1 MKTTNFLFSSLFV
14 FLSFYNFSQ
23 NKTTVLHGVTFY
35 SEIKLG
41 ANNLVLNGGG
51 LREKYFF
58 DLYVGA
64 LYLEQKSKDASKI
77 LNADAPMV
85 IQLKL
90 VSNSVTREK
99 FVESVREGFNNAS
112 HGKATKEQ
120 ISKFINSFTSAFKK
134 GDKINFEYQPNK
146 GVAVEKNGTQLC
158 VIEGLE
164 FKKALFSIWLGNV
177 PADANLKEGMLG
189 KE

>member
-1 MKTTNFLFSSLFV
+1 MKKINLLLTSILM
-14 FLSFYNFSQ
+14 FLSFSHFSQ
-23 NKTTVLHGVTFY
+23 SKTTVLHSVTFY
-35 SEIKLG
+35 TEIKL
-41 ANNLVLNGGG
+41 AENNLVLNGGG
-51 LREKYFF
+51 LREKYFI

-64 LYLEQKSKDASKI
+64 LFLQQKSKDASKI
-77 LNADAPMV
+77 LNADAPMA

-112 HGKATKEQ
+112 HGKATKDQ

-134 GDKINFEYQPNK
+134 GDKINFEYLPNK
-146 GVAVEKNGTQLC
+146 GVTVEKNGTQLG

-177 PADANLKEGMLG
+177 PADVNLKEGMLG

>member
-1 MKTTNFLFSSLFV
+1 MKTTNFLFSCLFV

-41 ANNLVLNGGG
+41 ADNLVLNGGG
-51 LREKYFF
+51 LREKWFI

-64 LYLEQKSKDASKI
+64 LFLQQKSKDANKI

-85 IQLKL
+85 IQIKL

-99 FVESVREGFNNAS
+99 FIESVKEGFKMLVMEKLQKRKFLNSSALLMGHLKKVIKLILNIRLI
-112 HGKATKEQ
+112 KEL
-120 ISKFINSFTSAFKK
+120 
-134 GDKINFEYQPNK
+134 
-146 GVAVEKNGTQLC
+146 QLRKMERSC
-158 VIEGLE
+158 V
-164 FKKALFSIWLGNV
+164 
-177 PADANLKEGMLG
+177 
-189 KE
+189 

>member
-14 FLSFYNFSQ
+14 LLSFYNFSQ

-64 LYLEQKSKDASKI
+64 LFLQQKSKDASKI

>member
-1 MKTTNFLFSSLFV
+1 
-14 FLSFYNFSQ
+14 
-23 NKTTVLHGVTFY
+23 
-35 SEIKLG
+35 
-41 ANNLVLNGGG
+41 
-51 LREKYFF
+51 
-58 DLYVGA
+58 
-64 LYLEQKSKDASKI
+64 
-77 LNADAPMV
+77 
-85 IQLKL
+85 
-90 VSNSVTREK
+90 
-99 FVESVREGFNNAS
+99 
-112 HGKATKEQ
+112 GKATKEQ

-177 PADANLKEGMLG
+177 PADSNLKEGMLG

>member
-14 FLSFYNFSQ
+14 LLCFYNFSQ

-64 LYLEQKSKDASKI
+64 LFLQQKSKDASKI

-99 FVESVREGFNNAS
+99 FVESVKEGFNNAS

-120 ISKFINSFTSAFKK
+120 ISKFINSFSGTFKK

>member
-51 LREKYFF
+51 LREKYFI

-64 LYLEQKSKDASKI
+64 LFLQQKSKDASKI
-77 LNADAPMV
+77 LNADVPMV

-99 FVESVREGFNNAS
+99 FVESVREGFKNAS
-112 HGKATKEQ
+112 HGKATKDQ

>member
-14 FLSFYNFSQ
+14 LLSFYNFSQ

-64 LYLEQKSKDASKI
+64 LFLQQKSKDASKI
-77 LNADAPMV
+77 LNADVPMV

-99 FVESVREGFNNAS
+99 FVESVREGFKNAS
-112 HGKATKEQ
+112 HGKATKDQ

>member
-1 MKTTNFLFSSLFV
+1 MKTTNFLYTSLFI

-99 FVESVREGFNNAS
+99 FVESVREGFKNAS
-112 HGKATKEQ
+112 HGKATKDQ

-146 GVAVEKNGTQLC
+146 GVAIEKNGTQLC

>member
-1 MKTTNFLFSSLFV
+1 MKTTNFLFSCLFV

-41 ANNLVLNGGG
+41 TDNLVLNGGG
-51 LREKYFF
+51 LREKYFI

-64 LYLEQKSKDASKI
+64 LFLQQKSKDANKI
-77 LNADAPMV
+77 LNTDASMV

-99 FVESVREGFNNAS
+99 FVASVKEGFKNAS

-120 ISKFINSFTSAFKK
+120 IYKFISSFDGAFKK
-134 GDKINFEYQPNK
+134 GDKINFEYTPDK
-146 GVAVEKNGTQLC
+146 GVVVEKNGKQLC
-158 VIEGLE
+158 IIEGLE
-164 FKKALFSIWLGNV
+164 FKKALFSIWLGSV
-177 PADANLKEGMLG
+177 PADSNLKEGMLG

>member
-1 MKTTNFLFSSLFV
+1 MKKINLLLTSILMFFSFSH
-14 FLSFYNFSQ
+14 FSQ
-23 NKTTVLHGVTFY
+23 SKTTVLHGVTFY
-35 SEIKLG
+35 TEIKL
-41 ANNLVLNGGG
+41 AENNLVLNGGG
-51 LREKYFF
+51 LREKYFI

-64 LYLEQKSKDASKI
+64 LFLQQKSKDASKI
-77 LNADAPMV
+77 LNADAPMA

-99 FVESVREGFNNAS
+99 FVESVKEGFINAS

-120 ISKFINSFTSAFKK
+120 ISNFISSFAGAFKK
-134 GDKINFEYQPNK
+134 GDKINFEYLPNK
-146 GVAVEKNGTQLC
+146 GVTVEKNGSQLC

-177 PADANLKEGMLG
+177 PADSNLKEGMLG

>member
-1 MKTTNFLFSSLFV
+1 MKKINLLLTSIFMFFSFSH
-14 FLSFYNFSQ
+14 FSQ
-23 NKTTVLHGVTFY
+23 SKTTVLHGVTFY
-35 SEIKLG
+35 TEIKL
-41 ANNLVLNGGG
+41 AENNLVLNGGG
-51 LREKYFF
+51 LREKYFI

-64 LYLEQKSKDASKI
+64 LFLQQKSKDASKI

-85 IQLKL
+85 IQIKL
-90 VSNSVTREK
+90 VSN
-99 FVESVREGFNNAS
+99 
-112 HGKATKEQ
+112 ATKEQ
-120 ISKFINSFTSAFKK
+120 ISKFINSFSGSFKK
-134 GDKINFEYQPNK
+134 GDKINFEYLPNK

>member
-41 ANNLVLNGGG
+41 SNNLVLNGGG

-64 LYLEQKSKDASKI
+64 LYLEQKSKDAGKI

-99 FVESVREGFNNAS
+99 FVESVKEGFKNAS
-112 HGKATKEQ
+112 HGKATKDQ

>member
-14 FLSFYNFSQ
+14 LLSFYNFAQ

-41 ANNLVLNGGG
+41 ADNLVLNGGG
-51 LREKYFF
+51 LREKYFI

-85 IQLKL
+85 IQIKL

-99 FVESVREGFNNAS
+99 FVESVKEGFINAS

-120 ISKFINSFTSAFKK
+120 ISKFISSFAGAFKK
-134 GDKINFEYQPNK
+134 GDKINFEYLPNK

>member
-14 FLSFYNFSQ
+14 LLSFYNFAQ

-51 LREKYFF
+51 LREKYFI

-64 LYLEQKSKDASKI
+64 LYLEQKSKDAAKI

-85 IQLKL
+85 IQIKL

-99 FVESVREGFNNAS
+99 FVESVKEGFKNAS

-120 ISKFINSFTSAFKK
+120 ISKFISSFAGAFKK
-134 GDKINFEYQPNK
+134 GDKINFEYLPNK

-177 PADANLKEGMLG
+177 PADANLKEGILG